1 MDFLIFLPIGLL
13 YFFVFSFTG
22 GFAGA
27 IHAGG
32 REDRSLVA
40 NAGIGLVGWT
50 AAALI
55 WRMSTGVWSEEF
67 TFGLAGLALLCSIV
81 SVHLLERSRSAQRL
95 DSANH
100 WH

>member
-1 MDFLIFLPIGLL
+1 MDFLIFPIGLL

-40 NAGIGLVGWT
+40 NAGIGLSPGQQLRSSGGCQPVNGPRSSP
-50 AAALI
+50 L
-55 WRMSTGVWSEEF
+55 
-67 TFGLAGLALLCSIV
+67 GLPG
-81 SVHLLERSRSAQRL
+81 
-95 DSANH
+95 
-100 WH
+100 